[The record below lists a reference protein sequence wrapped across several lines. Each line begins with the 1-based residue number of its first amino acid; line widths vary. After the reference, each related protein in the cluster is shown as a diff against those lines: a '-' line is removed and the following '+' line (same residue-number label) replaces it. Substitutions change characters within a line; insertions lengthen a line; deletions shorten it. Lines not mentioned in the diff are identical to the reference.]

1 VHVAVDEWRSAAMD
15 GTRSGW
21 RSALTVIV
29 VVGLAL
35 LGVMLVAR
43 HFGVDL
49 RLVATD
55 PDDIAGAPAFY
66 GGLGLFGFAVWGAGA
81 GAAAVGGVAARGGP
95 DPYRSSRML
104 IQASLITAW
113 LVIDDMYQL
122 HENGLQHIG
131 VPQKLVIVVYVVV
144 VAAWAWGNRA
154 AIRATE
160 FPIVVLALAFLALS
174 VAFDQ
179 EVLGIV
185 RGPFFEDTPKIVG
198 ICLWTLWLARSSI
211 RLVRSQRSS
220 AAGAATVTA

>member
-1 VHVAVDEWRSAAMD
+1 MAVDEWRSAAVA

-29 VVGLAL
+29 VVGAAL
-35 LGVMLVAR
+35 VVVMLIAR

-55 PDDIAGAPAFY
+55 PDDIAGAPAYY
-66 GGLGLFGFAVWGAGA
+66 GGMGLFGFAVWGAGA
-81 GAAAVGGVAARGGP
+81 GAAAVGGVAARGAA
-95 DPYRSSRML
+95 DPYRCSRML

-122 HENGLQHIG
+122 HENALPNLGI
-131 VPQKLVIVVYVVV
+131 PQKLVIVVYVVV

-154 AIRATE
+154 AIRSTE
-160 FPIVVLALAFLALS
+160 FPILVAALAFLALS

-185 RGPFFEDTPKIVG
+185 RGPFFEDTPKIIG
-198 ICLWTLWLARSSI
+198 ICLWSLWLARSSI
-211 RLVRSQRSS
+211 RLVRSQRVS
-220 AAGAATVTA
+220 AVSPVTAGA